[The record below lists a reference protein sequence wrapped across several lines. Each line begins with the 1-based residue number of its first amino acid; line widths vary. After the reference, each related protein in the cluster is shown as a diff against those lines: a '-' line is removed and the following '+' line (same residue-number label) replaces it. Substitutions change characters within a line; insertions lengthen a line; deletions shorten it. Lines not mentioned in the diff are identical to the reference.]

1 MAPAGDAGAPFR
13 LVARADLDEL
23 VGGFQP
29 RGERAPGRP
38 PRHPVTATALL
49 FDPGGET
56 LHVACA
62 GAEVCVAHCRV
73 AQGTTPSGD
82 VRSRF
87 VVDDVTPSPRPPA
100 SPHTSAASSRPEP
113 TSRVQV
119 VDRTIRE
126 LCAVRSARAV
136 AARADAGVEVHYY
149 DDRSSSDARTNG
161 ASFSVT
167 TNDANRPTRRVFVI
181 PDTANATAI
190 ASDAFSHQTASRVAV
205 ASPGGRKR
213 VVVYEVPPYWD
224 LVGKENNK
232 GNHVVFDIAYDI
244 VLGLAHPVQT
254 MAWLGATLV
263 IGAPRGAVFVRV
275 ATGMAEPLVLNFS
288 GKRDAVRRD
297 KSSRARNAALAALA
311 PKRPSPDGASY
322 DTMFGS
328 ERSRRVKEDTK
339 ETEETAA
346 AAPALAVS
354 FSFDSFSFRRS
365 DAEPTPDGSV
375 VARAPDGT
383 LLRVWLPGAD
393 EDVEDEEEDE
403 GVEDEEDDLD
413 AFSNADKGARV
424 LILDDAF
431 TSFFARSERLDVTC
445 AFPFAVAAPVTGG
458 AARAVD
464 LTGLAPGDSH
474 ALALGVSGDGAAKD
488 RDSRANESRL
498 LIAGAPGGAA
508 LGRGDDE
515 KNDERFFS
523 CPASASSLLAARG
536 GVLELHRARSTR
548 ERVVELAVAG
558 RLEEA
563 VALADARGADVDAN
577 DEPSGFPTVS
587 GKTPT
592 KKTPFAVAARAECG
606 FLAASLRLDFALAV
620 SLWRSA
626 GSALSLSELL
636 PYFPRQ
642 GGSKTSF
649 RGGVEAS
656 AVGAGAENDAARFV
670 SRLGAREI
678 ASTKRDVKTP
688 FVADLETVVSSHSS
702 QPTPIKIEVICRDAK
717 SHFASLFASRP
728 ALHGDP
734 RKRRLDTLTLRL
746 WAETGDAGALERAL
760 AGSESNEKANASKES
775 HTSEH
780 TVGERDVDV
789 SVLGPA
795 LTASGRHFAR
805 ALSYWRLEKDDDAAF
820 ETYASLAFGELVEAP
835 CEPSRGGAAASFGS
849 STLAAARLASCLF
862 RERCREDLRGA
873 ARPDDEAVA
882 RWTRRHLV
890 WILRHSPEDG
900 VAVLATPRVKRA
912 AEFPFVLESLV
923 SANASRATRVSVL
936 RDRIAPF
943 APDRANGDA
952 HTAFFVALWELKEEE
967 VKVRDAEVSDELN
980 DASRISD
987 ARREPSLETTTTLVS
1002 GKDEVSDEESLVSFL
1017 RREPSRVDA
1026 RAALAAL
1033 DPNAVTSSSVRGML
1047 ALGLVTGVR
1056 VAPPA
1061 IPKALAR
1068 HAFALAELRGAVGD
1082 HVAAYRLLLEVAR
1095 DADAAEA
1102 HVVRFGE
1109 EARRARDRVLEL
1121 ANRPPRLED
1130 PTPRF
1135 SLRGKV

>member
-1 MAPAGDAGAPFR
+1 
-13 LVARADLDEL
+13 
-23 VGGFQP
+23 
-29 RGERAPGRP
+29 
-38 PRHPVTATALL
+38 
-49 FDPGGET
+49 
-56 LHVACA
+56 
-62 GAEVCVAHCRV
+62 
-73 AQGTTPSGD
+73 
-82 VRSRF
+82 
-87 VVDDVTPSPRPPA
+87 
-100 SPHTSAASSRPEP
+100 
-113 TSRVQV
+113 
-119 VDRTIRE
+119 
-126 LCAVRSARAV
+126 
-136 AARADAGVEVHYY
+136 
-149 DDRSSSDARTNG
+149 
-161 ASFSVT
+161 
-167 TNDANRPTRRVFVI
+167 
-181 PDTANATAI
+181 
-190 ASDAFSHQTASRVAV
+190 
-205 ASPGGRKR
+205 
-213 VVVYEVPPYWD
+213 
-224 LVGKENNK
+224 
-232 GNHVVFDIAYDI
+232 VFDIAYDI

-288 GKRDAVRRD
+288 GTRDAVRRD
-297 KSSRARNAALAALA
+297 ESSRARNAALAALA
-311 PKRPSPDGASY
+311 PKRPSPGGASY

-393 EDVEDEEEDE
+393 EDVEDDEEDE
-403 GVEDEEDDLD
+403 DAEDEEDDLD
-413 AFSNADKGARV
+413 AFSNAEKGARV
-424 LILDDAF
+424 LILDDAA
-431 TSFFARSERLDVTC
+431 TCFFARSERLDVTC
-445 AFPFAVAAPVTGG
+445 AYPFAVAAPVDGG

-577 DEPSGFPTVS
+577 DEPSGFPSVS
-587 GKTPT
+587 GKNSDE
-592 KKTPFAVAARAECG
+592 KKRPSPSRRAPSAVSSPRLFGWTSRSPCLCGARRARRFRSPSSCRTSRARAGRRRRSGAESRR
-606 FLAASLRLDFALAV
+606 APSARAPRTTRRASSR
-620 SLWRSA
+620 
-626 GSALSLSELL
+626 
-636 PYFPRQ
+636 
-642 GGSKTSF
+642 
-649 RGGVEAS
+649 AS
-656 AVGAGAENDAARFV
+656 ARAK
-670 SRLGAREI
+670 S
-678 ASTKRDVKTP
+678 ASTKRDGKTP
-688 FVADLETVVSSHSS
+688 FVADLETVVSSHES
-702 QPTPIKIEVICRDAK
+702 QPTPSEIEVICRDAK
-717 SHFASLFASRP
+717 FHFASLFASRP

-820 ETYASLAFGELVEAP
+820 ETYASLARGELVEAP
-835 CEPSRGGAAASFGS
+835 CEPPRGGAAASFGS
-849 STLAAARLASCLF
+849 STLAAARLASALF

-900 VAVLATPRVKRA
+900 VAVLATPRVARA

-952 HTAFFVALWELKEEE
+952 HTAFFVALWELKEE
-967 VKVRDAEVSDELN
+967 DAEVKDAEASDELN
-980 DASRISD
+980 AASRISD
-987 ARREPSLETTTTLVS
+987 ARREPSLETTTPLVS
-1002 GKDEVSDEESLVSFL
+1002 GSDEVSEESLVSFL

-1082 HVAAYRLLLEVAR
+1082 HVAAYRLLAEVAR

-1102 HVVRFGE
+1102 HVARFGE

-1121 ANRPPRLED
+1121 ATRPPRLED
-1130 PTPRF
+1130 PKPRF

>member
-23 VGGFQP
+23 VGAFQP

-100 SPHTSAASSRPEP
+100 SPRTSAAPSRPEP

-126 LCAVRSARAV
+126 LCAVRSRRAV

-149 DDRSSSDARTNG
+149 DDRSSSGSLTAASSATTDDVARRT
-161 ASFSVT
+161 
-167 TNDANRPTRRVFVI
+167 RVFVI
-181 PDTANATAI
+181 PDTANAVAI
-190 ASDAFSHQTASRVAV
+190 ASDARAHRAASRVAV

-224 LVGKENNK
+224 TGQKKGK
-232 GNHVVFDIAYDI
+232 VVFDIAADI
-244 VLGLAHPVQT
+244 VLGLAHPARA

-263 IGAPRGAVFVRV
+263 IGTPRGAVAVRV
-275 ATGMAEPLVLNFS
+275 ADGMAEPLVLNFS
-288 GKRDAVRRD
+288 SRAPLRGRDER
-297 KSSRARNAALAALA
+297 RARNAALAALA
-311 PKRPSPDGASY
+311 PRRPSPDGASY

-328 ERSRRVKEDTK
+328 ERSGLKEDTK
-339 ETEETAA
+339 ETEEEVA

-354 FSFDSFSFRRS
+354 FSFEAFSTHS
-365 DAEPTPDGSV
+365 DAEPTPSGV

-393 EDVEDEEEDE
+393 GPGRDDEEDEEED
-403 GVEDEEDDLD
+403 
-413 AFSNADKGARV
+413 AFSNASGARV
-424 LILDDAF
+424 LILDDAAK
-431 TSFFARSERLDVTC
+431 SFFARSERLDVTC
-445 AFPFAVAAPVTGG
+445 APPFAVAAPVNGG

-488 RDSRANESRL
+488 IERANESRL

-515 KNDERFFS
+515 NDDERFFS

-577 DEPSGFPTVS
+577 DEPVS
-587 GKTPT
+587 QKNPT
-592 KKTPFAVAARAECG
+592 KKAPFAVAARAECG

-649 RGGVEAS
+649 RGRVEAS
-656 AVGAGAENDAARFV
+656 AVGAGAENDATRFV

-678 ASTKRDVKTP
+678 LSGGKRDVQTP
-688 FVADLETVVSSHSS
+688 FVADLETVVSSHASRPGPS
-702 QPTPIKIEVICRDAK
+702 EIEQICRDAK
-717 SHFASLFASRP
+717 AHFASLFASRP
-728 ALHGDP
+728 ALDGDP
-734 RKRRLDTLTLRL
+734 RKRIMDTLTLRL

-760 AGSESNEKANASKES
+760 AGAESNEKTNAAFFPES
-775 HTSEH
+775 HTTEH
-780 TVGERDVDV
+780 TTFVGERDVDV

-805 ALSYWRLEKDDDAAF
+805 ALSYWRLEKDDDTAF
-820 ETYASLAFGELVEAP
+820 ETYAALARGELVEAP
-835 CEPSRGGAAASFGS
+835 CEPVGGAAASFGS
-849 STLAAARLASCLF
+849 STLAAARLASALF

-873 ARPDDEAVA
+873 ARRPDDEAVA

-890 WILRHSPEDG
+890 WILRFSPGDG
-900 VAVLATPRVKRA
+900 VAVLATPRVARLTA
-912 AEFPFVLESLV
+912 FPFVLESLV
-923 SANASRATRVSVL
+923 SANASRATRVKVL
-936 RDRIAPF
+936 RDRIRPF

-952 HTAFFVALWELKEEE
+952 HTAFAVALWQAAEE
-967 VKVRDAEVSDELN
+967 DAESKDAEGKDESISS
-980 DASRISD
+980 SRD
-987 ARREPSLETTTTLVS
+987 DEGRKTNTETTLVS
-1002 GKDEVSDEESLVSFL
+1002 SEDSDEVFDESLVSFL
-1017 RREPSRVDA
+1017 RREPRRVDA

-1068 HAFALAELRGAVGD
+1068 HAAALAELRAAVGD
-1082 HVAAYRLLLEVAR
+1082 HVAAYRLLAEVAR

-1102 HVVRFGE
+1102 HVARFGE
-1109 EARRARDRVLEL
+1109 EARRARDRVLEI
-1121 ANRPPRLED
+1121 ANRPPRAED
-1130 PTPRF
+1130 PKPGF

>member
-1 MAPAGDAGAPFR
+1 
-13 LVARADLDEL
+13 
-23 VGGFQP
+23 
-29 RGERAPGRP
+29 
-38 PRHPVTATALL
+38 
-49 FDPGGET
+49 
-56 LHVACA
+56 
-62 GAEVCVAHCRV
+62 VCVAHCRV

-100 SPHTSAASSRPEP
+100 SPHTSAAPSRPEP

-149 DDRSSSDARTNG
+149 DDRSSSGARTNV
-161 ASFSVT
+161 ASFSAT
-167 TNDANRPTRRVFVI
+167 TNDANRPTRRVFVV

-190 ASDAFSHQTASRVAV
+190 ASDARAHRTNSRVAV

-232 GNHVVFDIAYDI
+232 GTHVVFDIAYDI

-328 ERSRRVKEDTK
+328 ERSRRLKEDTK

-365 DAEPTPDGSV
+365 DADPTPDGSV

-393 EDVEDEEEDE
+393 EDVEDDEEDE
-403 GVEDEEDDLD
+403 DAEDEEDDLD
-413 AFSNADKGARV
+413 AFSNAEKGARA

-445 AFPFAVAAPVTGG
+445 AYPFAVAAPVDGG

-515 KNDERFFS
+515 KNDESLFS

-577 DEPSGFPTVS
+577 DEPSGFPSVS

-592 KKTPFAVAARAECG
+592 KKPPFAVAARAECG

-670 SRLGAREI
+670 SRLGARET
-678 ASTKRDVKTP
+678 ASTKRDGKDAVRRRPGDCRVFARVTTHTERDRGDMQRREVS
-688 FVADLETVVSSHSS
+688 FRVALRVA
-702 QPTPIKIEVICRDAK
+702 PR
-717 SHFASLFASRP
+717 ASRRP
-728 ALHGDP
+728 AQAEAGHAHAAPLGGDG
-734 RKRRLDTLTLRL
+734 RRR
-746 WAETGDAGALERAL
+746 R
-760 AGSESNEKANASKES
+760 
-775 HTSEH
+775 
-780 TVGERDVDV
+780 
-789 SVLGPA
+789 
-795 LTASGRHFAR
+795 AR
-805 ALSYWRLEKDDDAAF
+805 AR
-820 ETYASLAFGELVEAP
+820 
-835 CEPSRGGAAASFGS
+835 
-849 STLAAARLASCLF
+849 ARLARS
-862 RERCREDLRGA
+862 RTKKQTLRKKA
-873 ARPDDEAVA
+873 TLQNT
-882 RWTRRHLV
+882 RWGSETSTSPCSAPRLRRA
-890 WILRHSPEDG
+890 G
-900 VAVLATPRVKRA
+900 GT
-912 AEFPFVLESLV
+912 
-923 SANASRATRVSVL
+923 SRARFRTG
-936 RDRIAPF
+936 A
-943 APDRANGDA
+943 
-952 HTAFFVALWELKEEE
+952 W
-967 VKVRDAEVSDELN
+967 
-980 DASRISD
+980 
-987 ARREPSLETTTTLVS
+987 RRTTTP
-1002 GKDEVSDEESLVSFL
+1002 
-1017 RREPSRVDA
+1017 PSR
-1026 RAALAAL
+1026 R
-1033 DPNAVTSSSVRGML
+1033 
-1047 ALGLVTGVR
+1047 
-1056 VAPPA
+1056 
-1061 IPKALAR
+1061 
-1068 HAFALAELRGAVGD
+1068 
-1082 HVAAYRLLLEVAR
+1082 
-1095 DADAAEA
+1095 
-1102 HVVRFGE
+1102 
-1109 EARRARDRVLEL
+1109 
-1121 ANRPPRLED
+1121 
-1130 PTPRF
+1130 TP
-1135 SLRGKV
+1135 L

>member
-149 DDRSSSDARTNG
+149 DDRSSSGARTDG
-161 ASFSVT
+161 ASFSAT
-167 TNDANRPTRRVFVI
+167 TSDANRPTRRVFVI
-181 PDTANATAI
+181 PDTANATAV
-190 ASDAFSHQTASRVAV
+190 ASDARSHRTNSRVAV

-224 LVGKENNK
+224 LVGKENNE
-232 GNHVVFDIAYDI
+232 GTHVVFDIAYDI

-263 IGAPRGAVFVRV
+263 IGAPRGVVFVRV

-288 GKRDAVRRD
+288 GTRDAVRRD
-297 KSSRARNAALAALA
+297 ESSRARNAALAALA

-393 EDVEDEEEDE
+393 EDVEDDEEDE

-413 AFSNADKGARV
+413 AFSNAEKGARV

-445 AFPFAVAAPVTGG
+445 AFPFAVAAPVNGG

-515 KNDERFFS
+515 KNDESLFS

-577 DEPSGFPTVS
+577 DEPSGFPSVS

-592 KKTPFAVAARAECG
+592 KKPPFAVAARAECG

-670 SRLGAREI
+670 SRLGAREM

-688 FVADLETVVSSHSS
+688 FVADLETVVSSHES
-702 QPTPIKIEVICRDAK
+702 QPTPSEIEVICRDAK

-820 ETYASLAFGELVEAP
+820 ETYASLARGELVEAP
-835 CEPSRGGAAASFGS
+835 CEPPRGGAAASLGS
-849 STLAAARLASCLF
+849 STLAAARLASALF

-900 VAVLATPRVKRA
+900 VAVLATPRVARA

-952 HTAFFVALWELKEEE
+952 HTAFFVALWELKEE
-967 VKVRDAEVSDELN
+967 DAEVKDAEASDELN

-987 ARREPSLETTTTLVS
+987 ARREPSLETTTPLVS
-1002 GKDEVSDEESLVSFL
+1002 GKDEVSEESLVSFL

-1026 RAALAAL
+1026 HAALAAL

-1068 HAFALAELRGAVGD
+1068 HAFALAELRAAVGD
-1082 HVAAYRLLLEVAR
+1082 HVAAYRLLAEVAR

-1102 HVVRFGE
+1102 HVARFGE
-1109 EARRARDRVLEL
+1109 DARRARDRVLEL
-1121 ANRPPRLED
+1121 ATRPPRLED
-1130 PTPRF
+1130 PKPRF

>member
-1 MAPAGDAGAPFR
+1 M
-13 LVARADLDEL
+13 E
-23 VGGFQP
+23 
-29 RGERAPGRP
+29 
-38 PRHPVTATALL
+38 
-49 FDPGGET
+49 
-56 LHVACA
+56 
-62 GAEVCVAHCRV
+62 
-73 AQGTTPSGD
+73 
-82 VRSRF
+82 
-87 VVDDVTPSPRPPA
+87 DD
-100 SPHTSAASSRPEP
+100 
-113 TSRVQV
+113 
-119 VDRTIRE
+119 
-126 LCAVRSARAV
+126 
-136 AARADAGVEVHYY
+136 
-149 DDRSSSDARTNG
+149 
-161 ASFSVT
+161 
-167 TNDANRPTRRVFVI
+167 
-181 PDTANATAI
+181 
-190 ASDAFSHQTASRVAV
+190 
-205 ASPGGRKR
+205 
-213 VVVYEVPPYWD
+213 
-224 LVGKENNK
+224 
-232 GNHVVFDIAYDI
+232 
-244 VLGLAHPVQT
+244 
-254 MAWLGATLV
+254 
-263 IGAPRGAVFVRV
+263 
-275 ATGMAEPLVLNFS
+275 
-288 GKRDAVRRD
+288 
-297 KSSRARNAALAALA
+297 
-311 PKRPSPDGASY
+311 
-322 DTMFGS
+322 
-328 ERSRRVKEDTK
+328 
-339 ETEETAA
+339 
-346 AAPALAVS
+346 
-354 FSFDSFSFRRS
+354 
-365 DAEPTPDGSV
+365 
-375 VARAPDGT
+375 
-383 LLRVWLPGAD
+383 
-393 EDVEDEEEDE
+393 EEDE

-413 AFSNADKGARV
+413 AFSNAEKGARV

-445 AFPFAVAAPVTGG
+445 AFPFAVAAPVNGG

-474 ALALGVSGDGAAKD
+474 ALALGVSGDAAAKD

-515 KNDERFFS
+515 KNDESLFS

-548 ERVVELAVAG
+548 ERVMELAVAV

-577 DEPSGFPTVS
+577 DEPSGFPSVS
-587 GKTPT
+587 GKNPT
-592 KKTPFAVAARAECG
+592 KKAPFAVAARAECG

-626 GSALSLSELL
+626 GSELSLSELL

-670 SRLGAREI
+670 SRLGAREM

-688 FVADLETVVSSHSS
+688 FVADLETVVSSHES
-702 QPTPIKIEVICRDAK
+702 QPTPSEIEVICRDAK
-717 SHFASLFASRP
+717 SNFASLFASRP

-835 CEPSRGGAAASFGS
+835 CEPRGGAAASFGS

-862 RERCREDLRGA
+862 RERCRDDLRGA

-900 VAVLATPRVKRA
+900 VAVLSTPRVARA

-952 HTAFFVALWELKEEE
+952 HTAFFVALWELKEE
-967 VKVRDAEVSDELN
+967 DAEVKDAEASDELN

-987 ARREPSLETTTTLVS
+987 ERREPSLETTTPLVS
-1002 GKDEVSDEESLVSFL
+1002 GKDEVSEESLVSFL

-1026 RAALAAL
+1026 HAALAAL

-1068 HAFALAELRGAVGD
+1068 HAFALAELRAAVGD
-1082 HVAAYRLLLEVAR
+1082 HVAAYRLLAEVAR

-1102 HVVRFGE
+1102 HVARFGE
-1109 EARRARDRVLEL
+1109 DARRARDRVLEL
-1121 ANRPPRLED
+1121 ATRPPRLED
-1130 PTPRF
+1130 PKPRF

>member
-149 DDRSSSDARTNG
+149 DDRSSSGARTDG
-161 ASFSVT
+161 ASFSAT
-167 TNDANRPTRRVFVI
+167 TSDANRPTRRVFVI
-181 PDTANATAI
+181 PDTANATAV
-190 ASDAFSHQTASRVAV
+190 ASDARAHRTNSRVAV

-232 GNHVVFDIAYDI
+232 GNNVVFDIAYDI

-263 IGAPRGAVFVRV
+263 IGAPRGVVFVRV

-288 GKRDAVRRD
+288 GTRDAVRRD
-297 KSSRARNAALAALA
+297 ESSRARNAALAALA

-328 ERSRRVKEDTK
+328 ERSRRLKEDTK

-393 EDVEDEEEDE
+393 EDVEDDEEDE

-413 AFSNADKGARV
+413 AFSNAEKGARV

-445 AFPFAVAAPVTGG
+445 AYPFAVAAPVDGG

-474 ALALGVSGDGAAKD
+474 TLVLGVSGDGAAKD

-515 KNDERFFS
+515 KNDESLFS

-577 DEPSGFPTVS
+577 DEPSGFPSVS
-587 GKTPT
+587 GKNPT
-592 KKTPFAVAARAECG
+592 KKPPFAVAARAECG

-656 AVGAGAENDAARFV
+656 AVGAGAENDGARFV

-678 ASTKRDVKTP
+678 ASTKRDGKPP
-688 FVADLETVVSSHSS
+688 FVADLETVVSSHESR
-702 QPTPIKIEVICRDAK
+702 PTPTQIEGICVVAK
-717 SHFASLFASRP
+717 FHFASLFASRP

-820 ETYASLAFGELVEAP
+820 ETYASLARGELVEAP
-835 CEPSRGGAAASFGS
+835 CEPPRGGAAASFGS
-849 STLAAARLASCLF
+849 STLAAARLASALF
-862 RERCREDLRGA
+862 RGRCREDLRGA

-890 WILRHSPEDG
+890 WILRHSPGDG
-900 VAVLATPRVKRA
+900 VAVLATPRVARA

-952 HTAFFVALWELKEEE
+952 HTAFFVALWELKEE
-967 VKVRDAEVSDELN
+967 DAEVKDAEASDELN

-987 ARREPSLETTTTLVS
+987 ERREPSLETTTPLVS
-1002 GKDEVSDEESLVSFL
+1002 GKDEVSEESLVSFL

-1026 RAALAAL
+1026 HAALAAL

-1068 HAFALAELRGAVGD
+1068 HAFALAELRAAVGD
-1082 HVAAYRLLLEVAR
+1082 HVAAYRLLAEVAR

-1102 HVVRFGE
+1102 HVARFGE
-1109 EARRARDRVLEL
+1109 DARRARDRVLEL
-1121 ANRPPRLED
+1121 ATRPPRLED
-1130 PTPRF
+1130 PKPRF